1 MTETSTVKATSRE
14 IVSEAISYALRDCV
28 KIFDYAA
35 FIHDER
41 FAEKFD
47 IPVTCAFR
55 EYAAWHANK
64 VDDFNADDLEAAFC
78 DYQSGIFTDY
88 HKSVVRRELANAF
101 KVAKKAA
108 REAFKNYLA
117 NAKADEEAITFIDE
131 HAKEYHAVN

>member
-1 MTETSTVKATSRE
+1 MTEAKLTSRE
-14 IVSEAISYALRDCV
+14 FVSEAISYALRNCV

-55 EYAAWHANK
+55 EYVEWNSDK
-64 VDDFNADDLEAAFC
+64 VNDFSAGDLEAAFC

-88 HKSVVRRELANAF
+88 HKSAVRQELTNAF
-101 KVAKKAA
+101 KAAKEAA
-108 REAFKNYLA
+108 REAFKHYLS
-117 NAKADEEAITFIDE
+117 NVKADDEAITFLDE
-131 HAKEYHAVN
+131 HAREYHTAE